1 MRPAMDNQTLAVAM
15 RRITKE
21 FPGVRA
27 NDGVDFSV
35 ASGEIHGLLGEN
47 GAGKSVL
54 MSILYGLHQP
64 DSGEIYV
71 NGSPIRIRNPA
82 VAIRLGI
89 GMVHQHFM
97 LIPNMTVA
105 ENVVLG
111 FEPGGPILRRREI
124 RQRVA
129 QLADEARLQVSP
141 DATVEQL
148 SVGARQRVEILKV
161 LYRRAQILILDEPTA
176 VLTPQETE
184 ELFVT
189 MRALRAQ
196 GKTII
201 FIAHKLKE
209 VMTIC
214 DRMTVLRKGKLVG
227 TVEVG
232 NTSEA
237 ELAEM
242 MVGAKVVP
250 ATRTEAAKIGEV
262 VLRVTDLVV
271 DGARGERVIEGL
283 KLELRAGE
291 VLGIAGV
298 EGNGQA
304 ELVEVLTG
312 LRRPR
317 RGKVFLSGADI
328 TGISPRTA
336 LDCGI
341 RCIPEDR
348 HKLAIVPDFSVQ
360 ENLILG
366 DHYRPPF
373 KGPGSWLRE
382 RAVGEFADRQIAEF
396 QIRTPSRETPI
407 RSLSGGNQQ
416 RLVVARVYGQG
427 QAPTLVVAAQPT
439 RGLDVQAIRYVQDKL
454 LQLSDRGA
462 AVLLVSADL
471 DEVIAISDRILVI
484 YQGRLSET
492 SDSPSRHEL
501 GLLMTGGRG

>member
-1 MRPAMDNQTLAVAM
+1 MCSAMDNQTVAVAM

-27 NDGVDFSV
+27 NDGIDFSV
-35 ASGEIHGLLGEN
+35 VGGEIHGLLGEN

-54 MSILYGLHQP
+54 MSILYGLYQP
-64 DSGEIYV
+64 DSGEIEV
-71 NGSPIRIRNPA
+71 GGSPIRIRNPA

-111 FEPGGPILRRREI
+111 FEPGGPLLRRQEI
-124 RQRVA
+124 EQRVA
-129 QLADEARLQVSP
+129 QLAAEARLQVSP
-141 DATVEQL
+141 GAAVEQL

-176 VLTPQETE
+176 VLNPQETE

-189 MRALRAQ
+189 MRALRTQ

-201 FIAHKLKE
+201 FIAHKLRE
-209 VMTIC
+209 VMAIC
-214 DRMTVLRKGKLVG
+214 DRMTVLRKGRLVG
-227 TVEVG
+227 TVEAG

-237 ELAEM
+237 ELTEM

-250 ATRTEAAKIGEV
+250 ASRAEAAKIGEV
-262 VLRVTDLVV
+262 VLRVTDLTV
-271 DGARGERVIEGL
+271 DGARGERVIDGL

-291 VLGIAGV
+291 LLGIAGV

-312 LRRPR
+312 LRRPSA
-317 RGKVFLSGADI
+317 GQLFLNGTDI
-328 TGISPRTA
+328 AGISPRAA
-336 LDCGI
+336 LDHGI

-373 KGPGSWLRE
+373 KGPCSWLRE
-382 RAVGEFADRQIAEF
+382 QVIREFADRQIAEF
-396 QIRTPSRETPI
+396 QIQTPSRETPI

-427 QAPTLVVAAQPT
+427 RVPALVVAAQPT

-462 AVLLVSADL
+462 AVLLISADL

-484 YQGRLSET
+484 YRGRLSET
-492 SDSPSRHEL
+492 SGSPSRHEL
-501 GLLMTGGRG
+501 GLLMTGGRA